1 MESFAKKLGIN
12 EKPVLSKAKEM
23 ERLIETKKSF
33 SVDASLQSIL
43 CLHVAA
49 SMKGADFDKN
59 LAIKL
64 SASSKKTYN
73 AKLYMLEKL
82 LDVQPLTSVKE
93 MCLKLG
99 AMEAHA
105 EADKLKKCFDQLC
118 QDDHEDHP
126 MYSAGAVFVVAK
138 SQKISVEKAKIVELA
153 RTSWTK
159 LESVIEKMKKLFE
172 SGQTSSSKK
181 TQKQKKH
188 ALQEIL
194 DNIADNSIDEDN
206 KTRKEEEVKSDDD
219 EDYEVWRKRMI
230 KEAHEELEQDAKRP
244 KKETSRNN

>member
-12 EKPVLSKAKEM
+12 EKPVLNKAKEI

-49 SMKGADFDKN
+49 SMKGTDFDKN

-93 MCLKLG
+93 MCLKFG
-99 AMEAHA
+99 AMEAYA
-105 EADKLKKCFDQLC
+105 EADKLKKRFDELC

-153 RTSWTK
+153 RTTWTQ
-159 LESVIEKMKKLFE
+159 LESVIEKMKKLFQ

-181 TQKQKKH
+181 TKPKKH

-194 DNIADNSIDEDN
+194 DNIADNSIDDDS
-206 KTRKEEEVKSDDD
+206 KTRKEEEVKSDDE